1 VSAAGTRA
9 ITVDTIT
16 AMPVI
21 NLVAGND
28 VINGTETG
36 SAITGTAEA
45 GASVA
50 LTLGTGNVRTVTADG
65 SGNWSYTLVAADI
78 TAMGQG
84 AETLSATATDTAGNV
99 GAAGTRAITVDTVA
113 PVVTSTALNA
123 AENGTAVAS
132 LTATDGRRRELEHH
146 AGRGGR
152 GAVLIDGRRRAD
164 LQRRQEL
171 RSTRRRRR
179 QPRL

>member
-1 VSAAGTRA
+1 VDTITAMPVINLVAGNDVINGTETGSAITGTAEAGASVALTLGTGNVRSVTADGSGNWSYTLVAADITAMGQGAETLSATATDTAGNVSAAGTRA

-16 AMPVI
+16 AAPTIAM
-21 NLVAGND
+21 VAGND

-78 TAMGQG
+78 TAMGPG
-84 AETLSATATDTAGNV
+84 C
-99 GAAGTRAITVDTVA
+99 
-113 PVVTSTALNA
+113 
-123 AENGTAVAS
+123 
-132 LTATDGRRRELEHH
+132 
-146 AGRGGR
+146 
-152 GAVLIDGRRRAD
+152 
-164 LQRRQEL
+164 
-171 RSTRRRRR
+171 
-179 QPRL
+179 

>member
-1 VSAAGTRA
+1 VTGTTWSYTLTGADITAMGQGAETLSAMQIDTAGNVSTVGTRA

-28 VINGTETG
+28 EINGTETG

-50 LTLGTGNVRTVTADG
+50 LTVGTGNVRTVTADG

-84 AETLSATATDTAGNV
+84 AETPE
-99 GAAGTRAITVDTVA
+99 R
-113 PVVTSTALNA
+113 
-123 AENGTAVAS
+123 
-132 LTATDGRRRELEHH
+132 DGHRHGRQRECGRHACHH
-146 AGRGGR
+146 GGHHHR
-152 GAVLIDGRRRAD
+152 DARD
-164 LQRRQEL
+164 
-171 RSTRRRRR
+171 
-179 QPRL
+179 QPGGGQ